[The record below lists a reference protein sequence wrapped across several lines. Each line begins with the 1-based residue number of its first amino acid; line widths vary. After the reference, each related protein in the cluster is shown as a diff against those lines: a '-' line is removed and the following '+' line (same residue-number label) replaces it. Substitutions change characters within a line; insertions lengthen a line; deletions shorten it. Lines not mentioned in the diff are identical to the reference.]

1 MSTHREGTER
11 WQGNQ
16 REDGLTVVEGLDGY
30 VIMPQAEGLPIDKC
44 PCCDKPF
51 PRTDRGARA
60 ARLVADAVY
69 PVARR
74 DQ

>member
-1 MSTHREGTER
+1 MNAPTTER
-11 WQGNQ
+11 WQDNR
-16 REDGLTVVEGLDGY
+16 REDGLTVVEGLDGWI
-30 VIMPQAEGLPIDKC
+30 IMPQAEGLPVAQC

-51 PRTDRGARA
+51 AKTDKGLRA
-60 ARLVADAVY
+60 AKLVADALY